1 MPVKQTYPVRGMTC
15 AACARNVENILKF
28 TDGVED
34 ASVNYAMHN
43 VQIKSKT
50 ALPFEKLQDA
60 VKSIGYDLV
69 EKTDRLAEQEKRQAE
84 LKFTR
89 NKLLLASLFSIPVFL
104 LSMVFTSVPNGN
116 YLQLLLTLPV
126 VFYSGRHFYTSAWK
140 KLTKWQFNMD
150 TLIAM
155 GTGAAF
161 IFSLINTFF
170 PEILFDAGLEP
181 HVYFESAVVIITLI
195 LFGNYIEER
204 AKHGTS
210 KAVDELLDL
219 QPTKA
224 IRINGKEEEVV
235 PIDAIVPNDLI
246 RIKPGSNIPLD
257 GEIVDGQTHV
267 DESMLTGEAMPVYKT
282 IGDAVTGGTMNQDGS
297 LVLKV
302 THVGS
307 DTVLA
312 QIINRVQDA
321 LGSKAPAQKLADQ
334 VSSIFVP
341 VVIAIA
347 LISAIIWWFVGP
359 EPKII
364 NAFVIGITVLII
376 ACPCALGLATPTAI
390 TVAVGKG
397 AKQGILIRDAEV
409 FERMRQ
415 VDTLFVDK
423 TGTLTE
429 GQLRVSHLAYRDEEA
444 KNFNSAIYAA
454 ERQSEH
460 PIAKAVAE
468 YFKEND
474 AVQIVDFKSIAGEGV
489 TFQIE
494 SKFAY
499 LGKIKADYLRDDWLK
514 TQMEEFKSNTVVVLV
529 VGNQPQIVIGL
540 EDSIKQEAQQAVRI
554 LKQTHINVVMLTGD
568 RQEVADRVA
577 SKLSLESAI
586 ANLKPEQKADIVKD
600 FQEKGHV
607 VAMAGDGVNDAPALA
622 QADVSIAMSTGTD
635 IAMNTAGV
643 TLLQGDISKISKAI
657 GLSKATSATIKQNL
671 FWAFIYN
678 IIAIPIAAGV
688 LYPLNGFLL
697 NPMIAGGAMAF
708 SSVTVVLNSLRLK
721 QKRV

>member
-1 MPVKQTYPVRGMTC
+1 
-15 AACARNVENILKF
+15 
-28 TDGVED
+28 
-34 ASVNYAMHN
+34 
-43 VQIKSKT
+43 
-50 ALPFEKLQDA
+50 
-60 VKSIGYDLV
+60 
-69 EKTDRLAEQEKRQAE
+69 
-84 LKFTR
+84 
-89 NKLLLASLFSIPVFL
+89 
-104 LSMVFTSVPNGN
+104 
-116 YLQLLLTLPV
+116 
-126 VFYSGRHFYTSAWK
+126 
-140 KLTKWQFNMD
+140 
-150 TLIAM
+150 
-155 GTGAAF
+155 
-161 IFSLINTFF
+161 
-170 PEILFDAGLEP
+170 
-181 HVYFESAVVIITLI
+181 
-195 LFGNYIEER
+195 
-204 AKHGTS
+204 
-210 KAVDELLDL
+210 
-219 QPTKA
+219 
-224 IRINGKEEEVV
+224 
-235 PIDAIVPNDLI
+235 
-246 RIKPGSNIPLD
+246 
-257 GEIVDGQTHV
+257 
-267 DESMLTGEAMPVYKT
+267 
-282 IGDAVTGGTMNQDGS
+282 
-297 LVLKV
+297 
-302 THVGS
+302 
-307 DTVLA
+307 
-312 QIINRVQDA
+312 
-321 LGSKAPAQKLADQ
+321 
-334 VSSIFVP
+334 
-341 VVIAIA
+341 
-347 LISAIIWWFVGP
+347 
-359 EPKII
+359 
-364 NAFVIGITVLII
+364 
-376 ACPCALGLATPTAI
+376 LGLATPTSI

-444 KNFNSAIYAA
+444 KKFNSAIYAA

-474 AVQIVDFKSIAGEGV
+474 AVQVVDFKSIAGEGV

-499 LGKIKADYLRDDWLK
+499 LGKIKADYLRDEWLR

-540 EDSIKQEAQQAVRI
+540 EDSIKQEAQQAIRN

-678 IIAIPIAAGV
+678 IMAIPIAAGV